1 MDVRHLLN
9 DTPCHI
15 VLLVVDGLGGF
26 ADGDHDSELEE
37 ARTPNLDQLA
47 AEGMTGLT
55 HPVGPGITAGSGP
68 GHLALFGYDPTEYR
82 LGRGVLSAAGVE
94 FDLRPGDIAA
104 RGNLATLDDQGKV
117 ASRRAGR
124 IGDEAAQ
131 AITAKLSQRVNL
143 DDVEV
148 FFRHIS
154 EHRVLVVVRGDDL
167 DPRVNDLDP
176 QREGVPPREPIAQH
190 PAAERTADILKR
202 LDGEMRAALDGE
214 QADAV
219 LLRGFDTFREL
230 PSFRERYGLHAA
242 TVARYPMYR
251 GVARLVGMTVLPK
264 THSPQEQVGLM
275 GQHWDGYDYF
285 FMHEKDTDRAGHD
298 GERDAKIAGI
308 EGIDAVIPDILA
320 LDPDVLVVTGDH
332 STPTQLSAH
341 SWHPVPTLIWGQ
353 SVGRDGATSF
363 GERACAYG
371 LLGQHPAV
379 DLMPIMLASALRL
392 EKFGA

>member
-26 ADGDHDSELEE
+26 ADADHGSELEE
-37 ARTPNLDQLA
+37 ARAPNLDRLA

-68 GHLALFGYDPTEYR
+68 GHLALFGYDPTRYP

-94 FDLRPGDIAA
+94 FDLRPGDVAA
-104 RGNLATLDDQGKV
+104 RGNLARLDDDGKV
-117 ASRRAGR
+117 ADRRAGR
-124 IGDEAAQ
+124 IGDEPAQ
-131 AITAKLSQRVNL
+131 AIVAKLNDRVDL

-148 FFRHIS
+148 SFRHIS
-154 EHRVLVVVRGDDL
+154 DHRVLVVLRGDGL

-176 QREGVPPREPIAQH
+176 QRVGVPPREPVAQD
-190 PAAERTADILKR
+190 PAAERTADVLKR
-202 LDGEMRAALDGE
+202 LDAAIRAALDGE

-219 LLRGFDTFREL
+219 LLRGFDSFREL
-230 PSFRERYGLHAA
+230 PTFGERYGLRAA

-251 GVARLVGMTVLPK
+251 GVAKLVGMTVLPK
-264 THSPQEQVGLM
+264 TGSPQEQVGLM
-275 GQHWDGYDYF
+275 REHWDRFDYF
-285 FMHEKDTDRAGHD
+285 FMHDKETDRAGHD
-298 GERDAKIAGI
+298 GERDAKIAAI
-308 EGIDAVIPDILA
+308 EGIDAVIPDIVE

-332 STPTQLSAH
+332 ATPTQLSAH
-341 SWHPVPTLIWGQ
+341 SWHPVPTLVWGQ
-353 SVGRDGATSF
+353 SVGRDDVTSF
-363 GERACAYG
+363 GERACTGG
-371 LLGQHPAV
+371 LLGQRPAV
-379 DLMPIMLASALRL
+379 DLMPIMLGAALRL